1 MSKNKLPRI
10 MSHFTCIKT
19 KIKERPFLIKAL
31 QVLGHEV
38 QENVLLENPADH
50 DHKQWQV
57 EVALNNEIGF
67 KWNKEIES
75 YELVAELDTWDLD
88 VPVQRFIDKL
98 TQQYAR
104 MTLHGTV
111 KEEGFEVAEEW
122 EMDDGSIEPV
132 SYTHLTLPTNR
143 EV

>member
-1 MSKNKLPRI
+1 M
-10 MSHFTCIKT
+10 
-19 KIKERPFLIKAL
+19 IKAL

-38 QENVLLENPADH
+38 QENVLLENPSDH

-57 EVALNNEIGF
+57 EVALNDEIGF

-98 TQQYAR
+98 TQQYAKA
-104 MTLHGTV
+104 TLLAAAE
-111 KEEGFEVAEEW
+111 EEGFTLAEEHNKI
-122 EMDDGSIEPV
+122 DNTIELV
-132 SYTHLTLPTNR
+132 VNR
-143 EV
+143 WN